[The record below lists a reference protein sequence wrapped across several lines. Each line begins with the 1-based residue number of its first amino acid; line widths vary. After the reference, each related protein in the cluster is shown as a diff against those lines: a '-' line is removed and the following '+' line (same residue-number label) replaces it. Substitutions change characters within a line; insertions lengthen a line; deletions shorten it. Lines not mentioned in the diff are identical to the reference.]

1 MNESEPLHQVR
12 QAPER
17 FSGRMVTWI
26 IVWSILGTIVGVEIA
41 RLLWHD
47 DLRSLGNV
55 ARTPSYPVSET
66 VGEIEQ
72 KPIIGPARGG
82 ARTDESLKALERY
95 GWVDRQRG
103 VAQIPIERAMQWLAD
118 DAKRG
123 ALQNPDPA
131 TTPDAGATAR
141 AR

>member
-1 MNESEPLHQVR
+1 MNETEPLHELR

-17 FSGRMVTWI
+17 FSGRLVTWI
-26 IVWSILGTIVGVEIA
+26 IVWSIVGTIAGVEIA
-41 RLLWHD
+41 RLLWHH

-66 VGEIEQ
+66 VGGIEQ
-72 KPIIGPARGG
+72 VPITGPARGG
-82 ARTDESLKALERY
+82 ARVDESLKALSRY
-95 GWVDRQRG
+95 GWVDREHG

-118 DAKRG
+118 DAQRG
-123 ALQNPDPA
+123 VLRSPDPA

-141 AR
+141 GR